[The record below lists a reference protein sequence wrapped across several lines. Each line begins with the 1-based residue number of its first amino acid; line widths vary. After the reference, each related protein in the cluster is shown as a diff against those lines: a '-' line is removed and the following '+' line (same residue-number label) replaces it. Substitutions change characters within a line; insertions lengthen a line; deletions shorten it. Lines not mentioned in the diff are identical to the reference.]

1 MLNPFEYTFT
11 KLVPYLHLVLTRF
24 NLSFSPLF
32 LLLPLSHLL
41 YFVRFSSPLLLILP
55 CHSDCR
61 VKLWSYVPGLTPCLP
76 RRVLAIKGRATSL
89 P

>member
-1 MLNPFEYTFT
+1 MLLSACRGGMLKVWNVDNFT
-11 KLVPYLHLVLTRF
+11 PIGEVRGHE
-24 NLSFSPLF
+24 SPINAICTNSRHIF
-32 LLLPLSHLL
+32 TAS
-41 YFVRFSSPLLLILP
+41 
-55 CHSDCR
+55 SDCR